1 MLAASSLSAQD
12 PSTLAG
18 RITTPEGG
26 PLLSASVLI
35 ESMNVG
41 VSTNADGRYVLIV
54 PAARATGQTVT
65 MSVGMIGRA
74 AQTVEVTLRPGTQ
87 EFNFVLATDPLLL
100 DEIVVTGLG
109 LERRRQQLGVTINSV
124 RAEEITL
131 SRETNLVAALAGKA
145 PNVEVTTS
153 GGDPGAGSYIRI
165 RGANSLLG
173 SNQPLFVVDGQPINN
188 SSDTIGENTAG
199 VAVGNRAMDINPA
212 DIESIQIL
220 KGAAAAAIYGSRA
233 GNGVILVTTKR
244 GQPGTNRVE
253 FRSSLSFDE
262 VNQLVPLQR
271 RFGQGI
277 VGLNGLAER
286 WGDPPGTY
294 PVGSEACIDIYG
306 LPQNRCPTSWGAPLG
321 AGTPSF
327 DHASEIYKTGI
338 RSDLGVTWSG
348 GNATTDYYLSLGRL
362 SQDGVIK
369 GPQAYN
375 RTNVRMRAGHAFRD
389 DLRVSG
395 NISYTDSRGDFV
407 QQGSNISGVQLGA
420 LRTPPDFNNKP
431 YLSDLGLHRSYRRPD
446 PTSST
451 QGRGY
456 DNPFWIAREITN
468 TANVGR
474 TFGNVNFQYS
484 PLNWLEVS
492 YLLGSDYTADQRQT
506 VFPKSSSDFPDGRII
521 RADFV
526 TLEVDSNL
534 LATATR
540 QLNEFALGTLTVGQ
554 NLNHREFRQYR
565 INGSTLIEGTNLL
578 DFTVSQVP
586 NEFTETVRTDGYFA
600 QGTVDLWDQLYLTG
614 AARLDGSNTFGGDNK
629 RFLYPKASVAWDLS
643 DWVEDTPLSFA
654 KIRGAFGVAGKQPDL
669 YSNVSAYT
677 TGIFTDG
684 WVSPNGLQS
693 IYGGNE
699 GVFVETILGN
709 SDIKPERTTEYEGG
723 VDFAFLNN
731 RLSFGATYYYQRTK
745 DAILDVDVA
754 PSTGFFSK
762 FANAAEFENEGWE
775 LMAAASLVETPG
787 IGWDIS
793 A

>member
-1 MLAASSLSAQD
+1 M
-12 PSTLAG
+12 
-18 RITTPEGG
+18 
-26 PLLSASVLI
+26 
-35 ESMNVG
+35 
-41 VSTNADGRYVLIV
+41 
-54 PAARATGQTVT
+54 
-65 MSVGMIGRA
+65 
-74 AQTVEVTLRPGTQ
+74 
-87 EFNFVLATDPLLL
+87 
-100 DEIVVTGLG
+100 
-109 LERRRQQLGVTINSV
+109 
-124 RAEEITL
+124 
-131 SRETNLVAALAGKA
+131 
-145 PNVEVTTS
+145 
-153 GGDPGAGSYIRI
+153 
-165 RGANSLLG
+165 
-173 SNQPLFVVDGQPINN
+173 
-188 SSDTIGENTAG
+188 
-199 VAVGNRAMDINPA
+199 
-212 DIESIQIL
+212 
-220 KGAAAAAIYGSRA
+220 
-233 GNGVILVTTKR
+233 
-244 GQPGTNRVE
+244 
-253 FRSSLSFDE
+253 
-262 VNQLVPLQR
+262 
-271 RFGQGI
+271 
-277 VGLNGLAER
+277 
-286 WGDPPGTY
+286 
-294 PVGSEACIDIYG
+294 
-306 LPQNRCPTSWGAPLG
+306 
-321 AGTPSF
+321 
-327 DHASEIYKTGI
+327 
-338 RSDLGVTWSG
+338 TWSG

-431 YLSDLGLHRSYRRPD
+431 YLTDIGLHRSYRRPA

-451 QGRGY
+451 EGRGY
-456 DNPFWIAREITN
+456 DNPFWIANEITN

-474 TFGNVNFQYS
+474 TFGNVNLQYS
-484 PLNWLEVS
+484 PVSWLEVR
-492 YLLGSDYTADQRQT
+492 YLLGSDYTADQRQN

-526 TLEVDSNL
+526 TIEVDSNL

-540 QLNEFALGTLTVGQ
+540 QLSSSALGTLTVGQ

-565 INGSTLIEGTNLL
+565 INGSTLIEGTDLL

-586 NEFTETVRTDGYFA
+586 NEFVETVRTDGYFA
-600 QGTVDLWDQLYLTG
+600 QGTVDLWDQLYLTA
-614 AARLDGSNTFGGDNK
+614 AARMDGSNTFGGDNK
-629 RFLYPKASVAWDLS
+629 RFLYPKASVAWDFS
-643 DWVEDTPLSFA
+643 DRVENTPLSFA

-684 WVSPNGLQS
+684 WVSPNGLKS

-709 SDIKPERTTEYEGG
+709 TDIKPERTTEYEGG
-723 VDFAFLNN
+723 VDIAFLDN

-793 A
+793 AQWGKNDSCVLDLAGTEEFSLTGFEGSTNSVVAPERDANGNITKCHAIGVMYTDDFVRFGNGSLDTSTDVDIDASNTGWNAGDLYIGDDGYPQYDPQNRVTGDANPDWTASIRNNIRIGDNLRISGLVDIKHGGDMWNGTKGALYFFGTHADTEPYHGEGQAETFGSTFYADETVGGPGAGTAVPINWMTWYWDGIGSGFTGPSSQFIEKAGFVKLRDISVGYTIQGQDWLNRMGFTTLDVQVSGRNLKTWTDYTGIDPESNLNGQTLGRGLEYFNNPQTRSFAINFTLAR